1 MNFLKLARKNSEVN
15 PQSLERFY
23 EAEIIRGIRKRYTVN
38 QEFAILRQRDTKPE
52 EWEAYNAYC
61 EECKAEAK
69 KEIYGE

>member
-1 MNFLKLARKNSEVN
+1 MNLLKLARKNKAVN
-15 PQSLERFY
+15 PKSWKRFY
-23 EAEIIRGIRKRYTVN
+23 EAEIIRRIRKRYTVN

-69 KEIYGE
+69 KKIYGE